1 MELSRSPNTYSDN
14 KFLQITEFVMSTAST
29 ASQNIRNA
37 ANDTAKDA
45 REGVREIGKAAS
57 DASGDIQNDL
67 QALRED
73 FSRLTEQVTDILTNR
88 GNAAWQRAK
97 SSVDD
102 VMSDA
107 RDKGRDAAGAV
118 RDVSDNFVGAIDDS
132 LKIRPYTTLAIVAG
146 LGFLFGTTWR
156 R

>member
-57 DASGDIQNDL
+57 DASGDFQNDL

-73 FSRLTEQVTDILTNR
+73 FSRLAEQVTDILTNK